1 MGEPQKLVIRMKILV
16 VAATRAEILPSL
28 PFLEERG
35 IPYLITGVGMV
46 ATTYALTKR
55 LLEDAFDMVVQVGI
69 GGILGRSARLGEV
82 YQISADE
89 IFGLGADN
97 NGLFIPI
104 EELGFGKRIFKERLP
119 DGIQF
124 PHTERA
130 QGITVNNVH
139 GSAGNIAQ
147 LQQKYRNL
155 LIESMEGAAVFFVAE
170 QVQIYCLQF
179 RAISNYIEPRN
190 RDTWEIS
197 LAIKNLNIFLKKI
210 VDRLTA

>member
-1 MGEPQKLVIRMKILV
+1 MKILV

-35 IPYLITGVGMV
+35 IPYLITGIGMV
-46 ATTYALTKR
+46 ATTYSLTKR
-55 LLEDAFDMVVQVGI
+55 LLEDAVDMVVQVGI
-69 GGILGRSARLGEV
+69 GGILDRSARLGEV
-82 YQISADE
+82 YQISTDE
-89 IFGLGADN
+89 IFGLGADD

-124 PHTERA
+124 PPAERA

-139 GSAGNIAQ
+139 GAVGNIAQ
-147 LQQKYRNL
+147 LQQQYQNL

-179 RAISNYIEPRN
+179 RATSNYIEPRN
-190 RDTWEIS
+190 RDTWEIA
-197 LAIKNLNIFLKKI
+197 LAIKNLNTFLKKT

>member
-1 MGEPQKLVIRMKILV
+1 MKILV

-35 IPYLITGVGMV
+35 IPYLITGIGMV
-46 ATTYALTKR
+46 ATTYSLTKR
-55 LLEDAFDMVVQVGI
+55 LLEDAVDMVVQVGI
-69 GGILGRSARLGEV
+69 GGILDRSARLGEV
-82 YQISADE
+82 YQISTDE
-89 IFGLGADN
+89 IFGLGADD

-119 DGIQF
+119 DGIGIQF
-124 PHTERA
+124 PPAERA

-139 GSAGNIAQ
+139 GAVGNIAQ
-147 LQQKYRNL
+147 LQQQYQNL

-179 RAISNYIEPRN
+179 RATSNYIEPRN
-190 RDTWEIS
+190 RDTWEIA
-197 LAIKNLNIFLKKI
+197 LAIKNLNTFLKKT